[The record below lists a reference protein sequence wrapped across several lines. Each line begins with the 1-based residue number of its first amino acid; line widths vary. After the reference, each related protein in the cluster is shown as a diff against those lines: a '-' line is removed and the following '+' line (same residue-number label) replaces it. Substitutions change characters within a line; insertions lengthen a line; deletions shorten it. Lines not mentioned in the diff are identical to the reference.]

1 MERDIAQDKAK
12 IDVVKHDV
20 AKHFREYL
28 CAEPLYDQSIYMCG
42 QTENLIRDNQ
52 KMVTT
57 IESVTR
63 GQDGDV
69 TINAM
74 NNAIKALEE
83 ELERHKNQKEV
94 HKSAMHNSKV
104 EWNRCNKEYK

>member
-57 IESVTR
+57 IESATR
-63 GQDGDV
+63 G
-69 TINAM
+69 
-74 NNAIKALEE
+74 NN
-83 ELERHKNQKEV
+83 QEV
-94 HKSAMHNSKV
+94 ILQLMR
-104 EWNRCNKEYK
+104 WIMQ